1 MWHYETRVA
10 HNKTAQCSVS
20 QCLHPNQPVSARK
33 STSTWTNKVGKAATE
48 RSFFI
53 FVRAGLLWK
62 EKEQSRDEIVIKKT
76 CVGLAAAFDDII
88 NS

>member
-1 MWHYETRVA
+1 M
-10 HNKTAQCSVS
+10 
-20 QCLHPNQPVSARK
+20 
-33 STSTWTNKVGKAATE
+33 GKAATE
-48 RSFFI
+48 HSFFI
-53 FVRAGLLWK
+53 FVCAGLLWK